1 MIQNISHTNAARYEQ
16 HFVIS
21 ACGFT
26 FHGYTLFLQ
35 QHGIN
40 TVRLRFNEDVP
51 HPGDV
56 ENIVQNQW
64 AEICVFPGNDIALL
78 LESLKKLAS
87 ILNLLPVARR
97 VTLYG
102 NVPDSWLYRTLGS
115 LIHNK
120 EQLSMVRV
128 ARVCDITASFKNRSD
143 KPDNHSRLL
152 CEAYTDCSYKE
163 VAKGLTRRELD
174 VLLNFYRGMSVKE
187 QCEKMGLSD
196 KTVYTHRKEG
206 VRKIQPIRVW
216 LNDPHV
222 LRAEGSSVRK
232 NSQERLSGHEIDILN
247 ALLNGEIFPAYQIIT
262 DKNKKG
268 VGFEILLRWNQNGNI
283 VKPAAFLAG
292 VADIEIWLKITAL
305 VIHAAVSGINKYN
318 GKYYFSVNIPPQ
330 LASGNALPGMAKK
343 ATEMLFRSQWADKLV
358 FEFAETIDVTKDTA
372 IPETMRKLRN
382 TGCRLFLDDCFSNH
396 HTMFPVRHIHFDGL
410 KLDRDIVE
418 QFVANDNDYNLIKAI
433 QIYSDMTGS
442 ECVAEGVDSEEKFEK
457 LIALGVKNF
466 QGYYLSRA
474 VREDELDRMVRL
486 FS

>member
-1 MIQNISHTNAARYEQ
+1 MIQTISHRNAARYEQ

-26 FHGYTLFLQ
+26 FQGYTFFLQ

-40 TVRLRFNEDVP
+40 ATHLRFNDDEPNPD
-51 HPGDV
+51 DV
-56 ENIVQNQW
+56 ENIVSNQE
-64 AEICVFPGNDIALL
+64 AEICVFLGDDIVLL

-87 ILNLLPVARR
+87 VLNDLPVVRR

-102 NVPDSWLYRTLGS
+102 KIPDSWLYRTLGS
-115 LIHNK
+115 LLHDK
-120 EQLSMVRV
+120 QHLSRVRV
-128 ARVCDITASFKNRSD
+128 ARVSDISDAFKNTAD
-143 KPDNHSRLL
+143 VAENHSRLL

-174 VLLNFYRGMSVKE
+174 VLLHFYRGMSVKE

-206 VRKIQPIRVW
+206 VRKIQPIRMW
-216 LNDPHV
+216 LNDTHV
-222 LRAEGSSVRK
+222 LRTEGSGDRK
-232 NSQERLSGHEIDILN
+232 NSRERLSSHEIDILN
-247 ALLNGEIFPAYQIIT
+247 ALLKGEIFPAYQIIT
-262 DKNKKG
+262 DRNKKG
-268 VGFEILLRWNQNGNI
+268 VGFEILLRWNQNGKI
-283 VKPAAFLAG
+283 VKPAAFLSDIS
-292 VADIEIWLKITAL
+292 DIEIWLKITAL

-318 GKYYFSVNIPPQ
+318 GKYYFSVNIPPR

-343 ATEMLFRSQWADKLV
+343 AIEMLFKPHWAEKLV
-358 FEFAETIDVTKDTA
+358 FEFAETIDVTKDNA
-372 IPETMRKLRN
+372 IPETMRRLRN

-410 KLDRDIVE
+410 KLDRDLVE

-433 QIYSDMTGS
+433 QIYSDMSGS
-442 ECVAEGVDSEEKFEK
+442 DCVAEGVDSEEKFEK